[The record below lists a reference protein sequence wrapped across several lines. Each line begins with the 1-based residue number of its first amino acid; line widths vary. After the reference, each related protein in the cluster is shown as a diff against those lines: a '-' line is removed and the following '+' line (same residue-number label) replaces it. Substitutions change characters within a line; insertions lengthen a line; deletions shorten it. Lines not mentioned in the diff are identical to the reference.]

1 MGEEVVR
8 RLFPADR
15 RGGDRYLR
23 VTWHRDTS
31 TLVLSHWDSDICL
44 ASTPISLADGSR
56 LIGLVVGALR
66 EVATEHERTGADDQS
81 TASAVIRLS
90 GWIRRTLRPR
100 FADVV
105 DLAQRT
111 RQSAP
116 ADLRRRS

>member
-1 MGEEVVR
+1 MR
-8 RLFPADR
+8 RLFLADK

-31 TLVLSHWDSDICL
+31 TLVLSHWDRDICL

-66 EVATEHERTGADDQS
+66 EVASEHERTGADDPPG
-81 TASAVIRLS
+81 ASAVIRLP
-90 GWIRRTLRPR
+90 GWIKRTLRPR
-100 FADVV
+100 LADVV
-105 DLAQRT
+105 ELAQRS

-116 ADLRRRS
+116 AYLRRRS